1 MNVLP
6 CEGFTDLQSLM
17 HSGLERITAGGGLW
31 EMEAIKGFIS
41 ALDSQ
46 MCWPKYA

>member
-17 HSGLERITAGGGLW
+17 HSGLERITAGRGL
-31 EMEAIKGFIS
+31 
-41 ALDSQ
+41 
-46 MCWPKYA
+46 